1 VQIEIRDLRK
11 VYPGGVVGLHGL
23 NLTIPSG
30 LYGLLGPN
38 GSGKTTLMRILA
50 TLLEPTSGEAR
61 VGGHDVHKDKAA
73 VREML
78 GYMPQEFGFYPNL
91 TAYETLDYFA
101 LLCRIT
107 GKQERQRRIE
117 EALGHANLS
126 QLAGR
131 RVGTFSGGMKQRLG
145 IAQALLNNPRVLIVD
160 EPTSGLDPEER
171 IRLRNLWAELAG
183 DRVIILSTHIVAD
196 LAASAERLAI
206 LHKGKLLFAGRPS
219 ELLSPLRGQTWIID
233 IEEEELS
240 TVRSQLFVTGVFR
253 SATGMQVRAIGE
265 KMGHPKGYLAEPTMD
280 DAYVYIMK
288 REAGAEAAALDQPTG
303 VQAGPEAEAN
313 DLIN

>member
-1 VQIEIRDLRK
+1 VQIEIRNLRK
-11 VYPGGVVGLHGL
+11 VYPGGVVGLENL
-23 NLTIPSG
+23 SLTIPSG

-50 TLLEPTSGEAR
+50 TLLEPTSGEAKIGDR
-61 VGGHDVHKDKAA
+61 DVHRDKAA
-73 VREML
+73 VRAML

-107 GKQERQRRIE
+107 DRQERQLRIE
-117 EALGHANLS
+117 EALSHTNLS

-145 IAQALLNNPRVLIVD
+145 IAQALLNNPKVLIVD

-183 DRVIILSTHIVAD
+183 DRIIILSTHIVAD
-196 LAASAERLAI
+196 LAASAEQLAI
-206 LHKGKLLFAGRPS
+206 LHKGKLLFAGRPA
-219 ELLSPLRGQTWIID
+219 ELLSPLRGRTWIID
-233 IEEEELS
+233 IDEEELGA
-240 TVRSQLFVTGVFR
+240 VRAEYFVTGVFR
-253 SATGMQVRAIGE
+253 SATGMQMRVISE
-265 KMGHPKGYLAEPTMD
+265 KRVHPRGYLAEPTMD
-280 DAYVYIMK
+280 DAYVHIMK
-288 REAGAEAAALDQPTG
+288 REAGTLP
-303 VQAGPEAEAN
+303 N
-313 DLIN
+313 DLN

>member
-11 VYPGGVVGLHGL
+11 VYPGGVVGLQGL

-50 TLLEPTSGEAR
+50 TLLEPSSGEAT
-61 VGGHDVHKDKAA
+61 VGGFDVHRDKAA
-73 VREML
+73 VRGIL

-91 TAYETLDYFA
+91 TAYETLDYFT

-107 GKQERQRRIE
+107 DKQDRRRRID
-117 EALGHANLS
+117 EALSQVNLT

-145 IAQALLNNPRVLIVD
+145 LAQALLNDPKVLIVD

-183 DRVIILSTHIVAD
+183 DRIIILSTHIVAD
-196 LAASAERLAI
+196 LAASAEQLAI

-219 ELLSPLRGQTWIID
+219 ELLSPLRGRTWIID
-233 IEEEELS
+233 IDEEELS
-240 TVRSQLFVTGVFR
+240 PIRKEYFVTGVFR
-253 SATGMQVRAIGE
+253 SATGMQVRAICE
-265 KMGHPKGYLAEPTMD
+265 QMAHPRGYLAEPTMD
-280 DAYVYIMK
+280 DAYVHVMK
-288 REAGAEAAALDQPTG
+288 QEAGNA
-303 VQAGPEAEAN
+303 AN
-313 DLIN
+313 DLY